1 MSPDAGSG
9 EFLTKNSTIIEYQN
23 LIQSLNEISSVSGG
37 LEYTQDVDQEL
48 SRSLDRVKAA

>member
-1 MSPDAGSG
+1 MFPDASSG
-9 EFLTKNSTIIEYQN
+9 ELMTENSTIIEYQN
-23 LIQSLNEISSVSGG
+23 LIQSLNEINSVSGG